1 MEGVIVTELG
11 NILKEAREAKGLS
24 LDELQS
30 ITKIQKRYL
39 LGIEEGNYSMMPGKF
54 YVRAFIKQ
62 YAEAVGLDPE
72 QLFEQHKNEIPST
85 YNEELPEQLSR
96 VQSRKSISPETSK
109 ILDVLPKILFGIF
122 IIGAIALVWYLIV
135 EYAGDETKDPV
146 TTGKQTRV
154 EEPAEI
160 TDEDDQ
166 TDDSGSEG
174 TGEDEGAS
182 EEEPAEE
189 ETEPETPQQELTVA
203 SNSGSNTVYE
213 LKGADSFVIKI
224 VSLGQ
229 TWVGLSNGSGKSIFQ
244 ETLVKGEENESRTED
259 LSNETK
265 AVINIGRAPDTEI
278 YVNDQKLEYAVPPE
292 KDMTQVITINFVK

>member
-1 MEGVIVTELG
+1 MTELG

-62 YAEAVGLDPE
+62 YAEAVGLDPD

-109 ILDVLPKILFGIF
+109 VLDFLPKLLIAIF
-122 IIGAIALVWYLIV
+122 MIGAIALVWYLIV
-135 EYAGDETKDPV
+135 KSAGDGADQPANTDKSKPNFEET
-146 TTGKQTRV
+146 
-154 EEPAEI
+154 EEFA
-160 TDEDDQ
+160 
-166 TDDSGSEG
+166 DDSGDED
-174 TGEDEGAS
+174 TGEEEEAAE

-189 ETEPETPQQELTVA
+189 EAEPETPAQELTVA

-213 LKGADSFVIKI
+213 LKGAETFVIKI

-229 TWVGLSNGSGKSIFQ
+229 TWVGLSNGSGKTIFQ
-244 ETLVKGEENESRTED
+244 ETLVKGKNESRTED
-259 LSNETK
+259 LSNEAK

-292 KDMTQVITINFVK
+292 QDMTQVITINFVK

>member
-1 MEGVIVTELG
+1 LEGVIVTELG

-62 YAEAVGLDPE
+62 YAEAVGLDPD
-72 QLFEQHKNEIPST
+72 QLFEQYKNEIPTT

-96 VQSRKSISPETSK
+96 VQTRKSISPDTSK

-122 IIGAIALVWYLIV
+122 ILGAVALIWYLIV
-135 EYAGDETKDPV
+135 ENAGDDAKEPATADKGQP
-146 TTGKQTRV
+146 RV
-154 EEPAEI
+154 EESDKIADDGSNDEESN
-160 TDEDDQ
+160 EDD
-166 TDDSGSEG
+166 T
-174 TGEDEGAS
+174 T
-182 EEEPAEE
+182 EEEPAEKE
-189 ETEPETPQQELTVA
+189 AEPETPAQELTVA

-213 LKGADSFVIKI
+213 LKNTDKFVIKI

-229 TWVGLSNGSGKSIFQ
+229 TWVGVSNGAGKSVFQ
-244 ETLVKGEENESRTED
+244 ETLVKGKNESRTED
-259 LSNETK
+259 LSNESQ
-265 AVINIGRAPDTEI
+265 AVINVGRAPETEI
-278 YVNDQKLEYAVPPE
+278 YVNDQKLEYAVSPE
-292 KDMTQVITINFVK
+292 QDMTQLITIKFIK

>member
-1 MEGVIVTELG
+1 MTELG

-72 QLFEQHKNEIPST
+72 QLFEQHKNDIPST
-85 YNEELPEQLSR
+85 YNEELPDQLSR
-96 VQSRKSISPETSK
+96 VQSRKSLSPETSK
-109 ILDVLPKILFGIF
+109 VLDVLPKILIGIF

-135 EYAGDETKDPV
+135 LNAGDETKEPA
-146 TTGKQTRV
+146 TTGKETTID
-154 EEPAEI
+154 EPAE
-160 TDEDDQ
+160 TEDESLDEDPS
-166 TDDSGSEG
+166 DS
-174 TGEDEGAS
+174 EDAA

-189 ETEPETPQQELTVA
+189 EAEPETPAQELTVI

-213 LKGADSFVIKI
+213 LKGADAFVIKI

-229 TWVGLSNGSGKSIFQ
+229 TWVGLSNGSKSIFQ
-244 ETLVKGEENESRTED
+244 ETLVKGKNESRTED

-278 YVNDQKLEYAVPPE
+278 YVNDEKLEYAVPPDQ
-292 KDMTQVITINFVK
+292 DMTQVITINFVK

>member
-1 MEGVIVTELG
+1 LEGVIVTELG
-11 NILKEAREAKGLS
+11 FILKEAREAKGLS

-72 QLFEQHKNEIPST
+72 QLFEQHKSEIPST

-96 VQSRKSISPETSK
+96 VQSRRSISPDTSK
-109 ILDVLPKILFGIF
+109 VLDILPKILIAIF
-122 IIGAIALVWYLIV
+122 MIGAIALVWYLIV
-135 EYAGDETKDPV
+135 QNADDKADQPANTDKSKPNIEET
-146 TTGKQTRV
+146 
-154 EEPAEI
+154 EEFK
-160 TDEDDQ
+160 
-166 TDDSGSEG
+166 DDSSDAG
-174 TGEDEGAS
+174 TGEEEDAAE

-189 ETEPETPQQELTVA
+189 EAEPETPAQELSVL

-213 LKGADSFVIKI
+213 LKSADQFVIKI

-244 ETLVKGEENESRTED
+244 ETLVKGKNESRTED
-259 LSNETK
+259 LSSETQ

-278 YVNDQKLEYAVPPE
+278 YVNDQKLEYAISPE

>member
-1 MEGVIVTELG
+1 MTELG

-72 QLFEQHKNEIPST
+72 QLFEQHKNEVPST
-85 YNEELPEQLSR
+85 YNEELPDQLSR
-96 VQSRKSISPETSK
+96 VQSRKSLSPETSK
-109 ILDVLPKILFGIF
+109 VLDFLPKLLIAVFM
-122 IIGAIALVWYLIV
+122 IGAIALVWYLIV
-135 EYAGDETKDPV
+135 KSAGDDAEQPANTDKSKPNFEET
-146 TTGKQTRV
+146 Q
-154 EEPAEI
+154 EFA
-160 TDEDDQ
+160 
-166 TDDSGSEG
+166 DDSGDDGS
-174 TGEDEGAS
+174 GEEEEAPE

-189 ETEPETPQQELTVA
+189 EAEPEAPAQELTVA
-203 SNSGSNTVYE
+203 SNSGSNTVYD
-213 LKGADSFVIKI
+213 LKNADQFVIKI

-229 TWVGLSNGSGKSIFQ
+229 TWVGLTNGSGKSVFQ
-244 ETLVKGEENESRTED
+244 ETLVKGKNESRTED
-259 LSNETK
+259 LTNETK

-292 KDMTQVITINFVK
+292 QDMTQVITINFVK

>member
-1 MEGVIVTELG
+1 MTELG
-11 NILKEAREAKGLS
+11 NILKEAREARGLS

-85 YNEELPEQLSR
+85 YNEELPDQLSR
-96 VQSRKSISPETSK
+96 VQSRKSISPDTSK
-109 ILDVLPKILFGIF
+109 ILDILPKILIGVF

-135 EYAGDETKDPV
+135 QNAGDGAEQPANTDKSKPNIEETEDIVDDSADKG
-146 TTGKQTRV
+146 TGEEDGAAED
-154 EEPAEI
+154 EEPAE
-160 TDEDDQ
+160 Q
-166 TDDSGSEG
+166 
-174 TGEDEGAS
+174 
-182 EEEPAEE
+182 E
-189 ETEPETPQQELTVA
+189 ETEPDTPAQELTVA

-229 TWVGLSNGSGKSIFQ
+229 TWVGLSNGSKSIFQ
-244 ETLVKGEENESRTED
+244 ETLVKGKNESRTED

-278 YVNDQKLEYAVPPE
+278 YVNDQKLEYAISPE
-292 KDMTQVITINFVK
+292 KDMTQVINRYMSAIDK

>member
-1 MEGVIVTELG
+1 MTELG

-85 YNEELPEQLSR
+85 YNEELPDQLSR

-109 ILDVLPKILFGIF
+109 VLNFLPKILIGIF
-122 IIGAIALVWYLIV
+122 IIGAVALVWYLIV
-135 EYAGDETKDPV
+135 LNADDDAKQPANTDKGQPV
-146 TTGKQTRV
+146 V
-154 EEPAEI
+154 EEPEEFA
-160 TDEDDQ
+160 
-166 TDDSGSEG
+166 DDSGDQG
-174 TGEDEGAS
+174 TGEEEDAAE

-189 ETEPETPQQELTVA
+189 EAEPETPAQELTVA

-213 LKGADSFVIKI
+213 LKGAETFVIKI

>member
-1 MEGVIVTELG
+1 MTELG

-109 ILDVLPKILFGIF
+109 VLDVLPKILIGVF

-135 EYAGDETKDPV
+135 SNAGDDAEQPANTEKGQPI
-146 TTGKQTRV
+146 V
-154 EEPAEI
+154 EESEEFA
-160 TDEDDQ
+160 
-166 TDDSGSEG
+166 DDSNDEG
-174 TGEDEGAS
+174 TGEEEEAAD
-182 EEEPAEE
+182 EEEPAEK
-189 ETEPETPQQELTVA
+189 ETEPETPEQELAVA

-213 LKGADSFVIKI
+213 LKGAETFVIKI

-244 ETLVKGEENESRTED
+244 ETLVKGKNESRTED
-259 LSNETK
+259 LSNETQ

-292 KDMTQVITINFVK
+292 EDMTQVITINFVK

>member
-1 MEGVIVTELG
+1 LEGVIVTELG

-109 ILDVLPKILFGIF
+109 VLDVIPKILIGVF

-135 EYAGDETKDPV
+135 SNAGDDAEQPANTDKGQP
-146 TTGKQTRV
+146 TV
-154 EEPAEI
+154 EEPGEFA
-160 TDEDDQ
+160 
-166 TDDSGSEG
+166 DDSEDEG
-174 TGEDEGAS
+174 TGEEEDAAD
-182 EEEPAEE
+182 EEEPAEK
-189 ETEPETPQQELTVA
+189 ETEPETPEQELAVA

-213 LKGADSFVIKI
+213 LKGAETFVIKI

-229 TWVGLSNGSGKSIFQ
+229 TWVGLSNGSGKTIFQ
-244 ETLVKGEENESRTED
+244 ETLVKGKNESRTED
-259 LSNETK
+259 LSSEAK

-278 YVNDQKLEYAVPPE
+278 YINDQKLEYAVPPE
-292 KDMTQVITINFVK
+292 EDMTQVITINFVK

>member
-1 MEGVIVTELG
+1 LEGVIVTELG

-72 QLFEQHKNEIPST
+72 QLFEQHKNEVPST
-85 YNEELPEQLSR
+85 YNEELPDQLSR
-96 VQSRKSISPETSK
+96 VQSRKSLSPETSK
-109 ILDVLPKILFGIF
+109 VLDFLPKLLIAVFM
-122 IIGAIALVWYLIV
+122 IGAIALVWYLIV
-135 EYAGDETKDPV
+135 KSAGDDAEQPANTDKSKPNFEET
-146 TTGKQTRV
+146 Q
-154 EEPAEI
+154 EFA
-160 TDEDDQ
+160 
-166 TDDSGSEG
+166 DDSSDDGS
-174 TGEDEGAS
+174 GEEEEAPE

-189 ETEPETPQQELTVA
+189 EAEPEAPAQELTVA
-203 SNSGSNTVYE
+203 SNSGSNTVYD
-213 LKGADSFVIKI
+213 LKNADQFVIKI

-229 TWVGLSNGSGKSIFQ
+229 TWVGLTNGSGKSVFQ
-244 ETLVKGEENESRTED
+244 ETLVKGKNESRTED
-259 LSNETK
+259 LTNETK

-292 KDMTQVITINFVK
+292 QDMTQVITINFVK

>member
-11 NILKEAREAKGLS
+11 NLLKEAREAKGLS

-62 YAEAVGLDPE
+62 YAEAVSLDPE

-96 VQSRKSISPETSK
+96 VQSRKSISPDTSK
-109 ILDVLPKILFGIF
+109 VLDILPKILIGVF
-122 IIGAIALVWYLIV
+122 IIASIALVWYLIV
-135 EYAGDETKDPV
+135 KSAGDETEQPANTDK
-146 TTGKQTRV
+146 GQTSF
-154 EEPAEI
+154 EETEEFA
-160 TDEDDQ
+160 
-166 TDDSGSEG
+166 DDSGEED
-174 TGEDEGAS
+174 TGEEEDAA

-189 ETEPETPQQELTVA
+189 EAEPETPAQELTVS

-213 LKGADSFVIKI
+213 LKNADQFVIKI

-244 ETLVKGEENESRTED
+244 ETLVKGENESRTED
-259 LSNETK
+259 LSNETQ

-292 KDMTQVITINFVK
+292 EDMTQVITIKFVK

>member
-1 MEGVIVTELG
+1 LEGVIVTELG

-72 QLFEQHKNEIPST
+72 QLFEQHKNEVPST
-85 YNEELPEQLSR
+85 YNEELPDQLSR
-96 VQSRKSISPETSK
+96 VQSRKSLSPETSK
-109 ILDVLPKILFGIF
+109 VLDFLPKLLIAVFM
-122 IIGAIALVWYLIV
+122 IGAIALVWYLIV
-135 EYAGDETKDPV
+135 KSAGDDAEQPANTDKSKPNFEET
-146 TTGKQTRV
+146 Q
-154 EEPAEI
+154 EFA
-160 TDEDDQ
+160 
-166 TDDSGSEG
+166 DDSGDDGS
-174 TGEDEGAS
+174 GEEEEAPE
-182 EEEPAEE
+182 EEEPTEE
-189 ETEPETPQQELTVA
+189 EAEPEAPAQELTVA
-203 SNSGSNTVYE
+203 SNSGSNTVYD
-213 LKGADSFVIKI
+213 LKNADQFVIKI

-229 TWVGLSNGSGKSIFQ
+229 TWVGLTNGSGKSVFQ
-244 ETLVKGEENESRTED
+244 ETLVKGKNESRTED
-259 LSNETK
+259 LTNETK

-292 KDMTQVITINFVK
+292 QDMTQVITINFVK

>member
-1 MEGVIVTELG
+1 MTELG

-109 ILDVLPKILFGIF
+109 VLDFLPKLLIAIF
-122 IIGAIALVWYLIV
+122 MIGAIALVWYLIV
-135 EYAGDETKDPV
+135 KSAGDGADQPANTDKSKPNFEET
-146 TTGKQTRV
+146 
-154 EEPAEI
+154 EEFADGSG
-160 TDEDDQ
+160 DED
-166 TDDSGSEG
+166 
-174 TGEDEGAS
+174 TGEEEEAAE
-182 EEEPAEE
+182 EEEPTEE
-189 ETEPETPQQELTVA
+189 EAEPETPAQEITVA

-213 LKGADSFVIKI
+213 LKGAETFVIKI

-229 TWVGLSNGSGKSIFQ
+229 TWVGLSNGSGKTIFQ
-244 ETLVKGEENESRTED
+244 ETLVKGKNESRTED
-259 LSNETK
+259 LSNEAK

-292 KDMTQVITINFVK
+292 QDMTQVITINFVK

>member
-1 MEGVIVTELG
+1 MTELG

-72 QLFEQHKNEIPST
+72 QLFEQHKNEVPST
-85 YNEELPEQLSR
+85 YNEELPDQLSR
-96 VQSRKSISPETSK
+96 VQSRKSLSPETSK
-109 ILDVLPKILFGIF
+109 VLDFLPKLLIAVFM
-122 IIGAIALVWYLIV
+122 IGAIALVWYLIV
-135 EYAGDETKDPV
+135 KSAGDDAEQPANTDKSKPNFEET
-146 TTGKQTRV
+146 Q
-154 EEPAEI
+154 EFA
-160 TDEDDQ
+160 
-166 TDDSGSEG
+166 DDSGDDGS
-174 TGEDEGAS
+174 GEEEEAPE

-189 ETEPETPQQELTVA
+189 EVEPEAPAQELTVA
-203 SNSGSNTVYE
+203 SNSGSNTVYD
-213 LKGADSFVIKI
+213 LKNADQFVIKI

-229 TWVGLSNGSGKSIFQ
+229 TWVGLTNGSGKSVFQ
-244 ETLVKGEENESRTED
+244 ETLVKGKNESRTED
-259 LSNETK
+259 LTNETK

-292 KDMTQVITINFVK
+292 QDMTQVITINFVK

>member
-11 NILKEAREAKGLS
+11 NILKEAREARGLS

-62 YAEAVGLDPE
+62 YAEAVGIDPE

-96 VQSRKSISPETSK
+96 VQSRKSISPDTSK
-109 ILDVLPKILFGIF
+109 ILDILPKILIGVF
-122 IIGAIALVWYLIV
+122 IIGAIALIWYLIV
-135 EYAGDETKDPV
+135 QNAGDGAEQPANTDKSKPNIEET
-146 TTGKQTRV
+146 
-154 EEPAEI
+154 
-160 TDEDDQ
+160 EDIV
-166 TDDSGSEG
+166 DDSADEG
-174 TGEDEGAS
+174 TGEEDGAAE

-189 ETEPETPQQELTVA
+189 EAEPETPAQELSVL
-203 SNSGSNTVYE
+203 SSSGSNTVYE

-229 TWVGLSNGSGKSIFQ
+229 TWVGLSNGSKSIFQ
-244 ETLVKGEENESRTED
+244 ETLVKGKNESRTED

-278 YVNDQKLEYAVPPE
+278 YVNDQKLEYAVSPE

>member
-1 MEGVIVTELG
+1 MTELG

-109 ILDVLPKILFGIF
+109 VLDFLPKILIAIF
-122 IIGAIALVWYLIV
+122 MIGAIALVWYLIV
-135 EYAGDETKDPV
+135 KSAGDGADQPANTDKSKPNIEET
-146 TTGKQTRV
+146 
-154 EEPAEI
+154 EEFADGNG
-160 TDEDDQ
+160 DED
-166 TDDSGSEG
+166 
-174 TGEDEGAS
+174 TGEEEEAAE

-189 ETEPETPQQELTVA
+189 EAEPETPAQELTVA

-213 LKGADSFVIKI
+213 LKGAETFVIKI

-229 TWVGLSNGSGKSIFQ
+229 TWVGLSNGSGKTIFQ
-244 ETLVKGEENESRTED
+244 ETLVKGKNESRTED
-259 LSNETK
+259 LSNEAK
-265 AVINIGRAPDTEI
+265 AIINIGRAPDTEI

-292 KDMTQVITINFVK
+292 QDMTQVITINFVK

>member
-1 MEGVIVTELG
+1 MTELG

-109 ILDVLPKILFGIF
+109 VLDFLPKILIAIF
-122 IIGAIALVWYLIV
+122 MIGAIALVWYLIV
-135 EYAGDETKDPV
+135 ESAGDGADQPANTDKSKPNFEETQEF
-146 TTGKQTRV
+146 T
-154 EEPAEI
+154 E
-160 TDEDDQ
+160 
-166 TDDSGSEG
+166 DSGDDG
-174 TGEDEGAS
+174 TGEEGAAE

-189 ETEPETPQQELTVA
+189 EAEPEAPAQELTVA

-213 LKGADSFVIKI
+213 LKSAETFVIKI

-229 TWVGLSNGSGKSIFQ
+229 TWVGLSNGSGKTIFQ
-244 ETLVKGEENESRTED
+244 ETLVKGKNESRTED
-259 LSNETK
+259 LSNEAK

-292 KDMTQVITINFVK
+292 QDMTQVITINFVK

>member
-213 LKGADSFVIKI
+213 LKNTDKFVVKV
-224 VSLGQ
+224 VSLGR
-229 TWVGLSNGSGKSIFQ
+229 TWVSVKNGAGKTYF
-244 ETLVKGEENESRTED
+244 GEELNKDAKVSETAD
-259 LSNETK
+259 LTNDTQALIK
-265 AVINIGRAPDTEI
+265 VGFAPDTEI
-278 YVNDQKLEYAVPPE
+278 YVNDQKLEYAISPSNAT
-292 KDMTQVITINFVK
+292 TQNITINFVK

>member
-62 YAEAVGLDPE
+62 YAEAVGLDPD
-72 QLFEQHKNEIPST
+72 QLFEQYKNEIPTT

-96 VQSRKSISPETSK
+96 VQTRKSISPDTSK

-122 IIGAIALVWYLIV
+122 ILGAVALIWYLIV
-135 EYAGDETKDPV
+135 ENAGDDAKEPATADKGQP
-146 TTGKQTRV
+146 RV
-154 EEPAEI
+154 EESDKIADDGSNDEESN
-160 TDEDDQ
+160 EDD
-166 TDDSGSEG
+166 T
-174 TGEDEGAS
+174 T
-182 EEEPAEE
+182 EEEPAEKE
-189 ETEPETPQQELTVA
+189 AEPETPAQELTVA

-213 LKGADSFVIKI
+213 LKNTDKLVIKI

-229 TWVGLSNGSGKSIFQ
+229 TWVGVSNGAGKSIFQ
-244 ETLVKGEENESRTED
+244 ETLVKGKNESRTED
-259 LSNETK
+259 LSNESQ
-265 AVINIGRAPDTEI
+265 AVINVGRAPETEI
-278 YVNDQKLEYAVPPE
+278 YVNDQKLEYAVSPE
-292 KDMTQVITINFVK
+292 QDMTQLITIKFIK